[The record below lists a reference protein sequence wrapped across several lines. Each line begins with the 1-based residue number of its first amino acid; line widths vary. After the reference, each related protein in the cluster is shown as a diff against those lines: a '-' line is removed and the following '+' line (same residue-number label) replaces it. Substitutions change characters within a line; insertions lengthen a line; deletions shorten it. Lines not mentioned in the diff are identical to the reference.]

1 MARIAPLTKDEVSGK
16 AAEQWGAVEQKI
28 GKVPNLLATL
38 ARSPGA
44 LGMYLN
50 TGAALEEASISA
62 ALREQI
68 AMVVAGQNQC
78 GYCASAHTAIGKMV
92 GVAEGELSK
101 NLRGESDDAKVQA
114 ALDFSKV
121 IVEKRGW
128 ASDAEV
134 QAVRDAGYTE
144 GEVLE
149 IVATVVANIFTN
161 YMNHVIETENDFPKV
176 ELPST
181 AGV

>member
-1 MARIAPLTKDEVSGK
+1 MARITPLTKDQVSGK
-16 AAEQWGAVEQKI
+16 AAEQWDAVQQKI

-50 TGAALEEASISA
+50 NGAALDNASISP

-68 AMVVAGQNQC
+68 ALVVAGVNRC

-92 GVAEGELSK
+92 GVDEGELGK
-101 NLRGESDDAKVQA
+101 NLRGESGDAKVQA

-121 IVEKRGW
+121 IVEKRGF
-128 ASDAEV
+128 ASDADV
-134 QAVRDAGYTE
+134 QAVRDAGYSE
-144 GEVLE
+144 GEILE
-149 IVATVVANIFTN
+149 IVATVVANLFTN
-161 YMNHVIETENDFPKV
+161 YMNHVIETEIDFPKV
-176 ELPST
+176 ELPE
-181 AGV
+181 GVGV